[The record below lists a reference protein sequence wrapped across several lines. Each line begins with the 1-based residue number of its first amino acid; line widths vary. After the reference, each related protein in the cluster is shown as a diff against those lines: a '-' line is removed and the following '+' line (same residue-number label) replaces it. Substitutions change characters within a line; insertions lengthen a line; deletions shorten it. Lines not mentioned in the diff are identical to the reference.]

1 MSQDFE
7 AKRRERL
14 RKQRQQRR
22 RLKMIQLLLS
32 VVLFILVIVIIVT
45 SISKCSGNSTP
56 EIDNSVPVTTSVPY
70 EPGQSEAPVATE
82 QSAPTEKYE
91 IPSPSEG
98 ENDILG
104 VIKDSGQKKH
114 VYLTFNN
121 GPDNKITPQILDILR
136 RYDIKATF
144 FMIGEN
150 IEKSPQMC
158 ARVIQE
164 GHLAAPLSY
173 SDDFRAMYS
182 SKSDFIDDMNKTYE
196 LINQNAPAGEEQ
208 FKIVRFPGGSFDESG
223 YGFNSESYKDELA
236 EEGFYFAD
244 WNCTIG
250 DSSSQRSADK
260 LLSYFA
266 QNRPQLNNLVILLR
280 DSSSNQATV
289 DMLERLVKQLSDE
302 GYTFSRL
309 DEIDFENPP
318 ESNDN
323 DEVSDNN
330 NDEDEESNGESN
342 SEQATPQRTATPK
355 PAEATKKPAAVT
367 EKPKKETS
375 SSTEKPKSNNTQSSS
390 SSSSQSSNSTS
401 QSTSGSS
408 NSSASNAQE
417 ANKNNSDEKV
427 LDTE

>member
-32 VVLFILVIVIIVT
+32 VVFFVLIIVIIVT
-45 SISKCSGNSTP
+45 SISKCSGNSNP

-70 EPGQSEAPVATE
+70 EADQTSAPEATE
-82 QSAPTEKYE
+82 QAVETTSYE
-91 IPSPSEG
+91 IPAPSEG
-98 ENDILG
+98 KNDILG

-173 SDDFRAMYS
+173 SDDFRSLYS
-182 SKSDFIDDMNKTYE
+182 SKADFIDAMNQTYD
-196 LINQNAPAGEEQ
+196 LINQNAPSGNEQ

-223 YGFNSESYKDELA
+223 YGFNSESYKDALA

-244 WNCTIG
+244 WNCSVG

-260 LLSYFA
+260 LLSYFT
-266 QNRPQLNNLVILLR
+266 QNRPDLNNLVIQLR

-289 DMLERLVKQLSDE
+289 DMLERLVKMLLDE
-302 GYTFSRL
+302 GYIFNRL
-309 DEIDFENPP
+309 DEIDFQVAP
-318 ESNDN
+318 EV
-323 DEVSDNN
+323 DEEEDSDDDVNSDDNN
-330 NDEDEESNGESN
+330 NEED
-342 SEQATPQRTATPK
+342 TATEATAAPK
-355 PAEATKKPAAVT
+355 PTAKATAKPSATEKPAVTAKPKKEPVAT
-367 EKPKKETS
+367 EKPKNNSTQSSASSGSQS
-375 SSTEKPKSNNTQSSS
+375 SSTAQ
-390 SSSSQSSNSTS
+390 NST
-401 QSTSGSS
+401 TSGQS
-408 NSSASNAQE
+408 NSSPATENQ
-417 ANKNNSDEKV
+417 KTDEKV

>member
-14 RKQRQQRR
+14 RRQRKQRQ
-22 RLKMIQLLLS
+22 RLRMIQLLLS
-32 VVLFILVIVIIVT
+32 VVFFVLVIVIIVT

-70 EPGQSEAPVATE
+70 APGQSDAPKATE
-82 QSAPTEKYE
+82 QAVQTPKYE
-91 IPSPSEG
+91 IPAPSEG
-98 ENDILG
+98 KNDILG

-121 GPDNKITPQILDILR
+121 GPDNKTTPQILDILR

-173 SDDFRAMYS
+173 SDDFRSLYS
-182 SKSDFIDDMNKTYE
+182 SKADFIDDMNKTYE
-196 LINQNAPAGEEQ
+196 LINQNAPSGKEQ

-223 YGFNSESYKDELA
+223 YGFNRESYKDELA

-244 WNCTIG
+244 WNCSVG
-250 DSSSQRSADK
+250 DSSSRRSADN

-266 QNRPQLNNLVILLR
+266 QNRPQLNNLVIQLR

-289 DMLERLVKQLSDE
+289 DMLERLIKQLLDE

-309 DEIDFENPP
+309 DEIDFQVAPDTDEEEDTNDDVTAD
-318 ESNDN
+318 NDN
-323 DEVSDNN
+323 
-330 NDEDEESNGESN
+330 EDEEERPR
-342 SEQATPQRTATPK
+342 ETATAKPAETTKK
-355 PAEATKKPAAVT
+355 PAEATKKPAAT
-367 EKPKKETS
+367 EKPKT
-375 SSTEKPKSNNTQSSS
+375 N
-390 SSSSQSSNSTS
+390 SSQTNQTSGSSTS
-401 QSTSGSS
+401 QS
-408 NSSASNAQE
+408 NSSQNSSTSTST
-417 ANKNNSDEKV
+417 NNSKTDDKV